1 MRILQIS
8 SARHFGGGERHF
20 VDLTNGLTEGGHD
33 VFVAAI
39 PNSPILAELRPK
51 VRQSFF
57 VLSFSNPLNFTK
69 AMSLRRFVREHAIDI
84 VHAHVARD
92 YPLAALVVGWD
103 GGPGLIITRHV
114 LFPMSKLHRIT
125 RRRVARVIA
134 VSHAVAS
141 VVRDQG
147 IFSNGQVNVVPNGI
161 DLAKFPPRSVRH
173 FAGRL
178 RVGIL
183 GELAPNK
190 GQIEFLHAVE
200 LVAAEIDNVD
210 FIIAGR
216 DNSDGQ
222 YGRQLKKLIAES
234 KFRDRIQLTESTI
247 DVPHFLS
254 GLDVVVSASQSEAFG
269 LAIVEAMASGA
280 PVVATAT
287 AGACE
292 IISDN
297 QTGHLV
303 PINDVNAMASAI
315 SLVLTNPN
323 ESQHISENARQ
334 MVAESYSLNRMI
346 SDTEAVYR
354 DVLKDRRSV
363 NDSPTRELVR

>member
-20 VDLTNGLTEGGHD
+20 VDLTNGLSEGGHD
-33 VFVAAI
+33 IFVAAI
-39 PNSPILAELRPK
+39 PGSPILAELRPS
-51 VRQSFF
+51 VRQSP
-57 VLSFSNPLNFTK
+57 VELSSSNPLNFKK
-69 AMSLRRFVREHAIDI
+69 AMYLRRFVREHAIDI
-84 VHAHVARD
+84 VHAHMARD

-103 GGPGLIITRHV
+103 RGPRLIITRHV
-114 LFPMSKLHRIT
+114 LFPMSRLHRIT

-141 VVRDQG
+141 VLRDQG
-147 IFSNGQVNVVPNGI
+147 IFSNDQVNVIPNGI
-161 DLAKFPPRSVRH
+161 DLAKFLPRGVKH
-173 FAGRL
+173 LAGRL

-200 LVAAEIDNVD
+200 IVAAEIDNVD

-254 GLDVVVSASQSEAFG
+254 GLDVVVSASRSEAFG
-269 LAIVEAMASGA
+269 LAIVEALASGA

-287 AGACE
+287 AGARE

-303 PINDVNAMASAI
+303 PINDVNAMATAI
-315 SLVLTNPN
+315 SLVLKNPKD
-323 ESQHISENARQ
+323 SQHISENARQ
-334 MVAESYSLNRMI
+334 MVIESFSLDRMI

-354 DVLKDRRSV
+354 DVLKDRRPV